1 MFYIE
6 IPTQAGMDENQKGV
20 TGWSSLS
27 GPYEELS
34 DAVIA
39 AKKAAATK
47 RALPYFPGR
56 SASQPVRV
64 IDDAGHVVAQM
75 AADRSRPKPV
85 RRHAAKTP
93 EQIQAAKAEA
103 KAEAKAAAAA
113 EKKKKK

>member
-6 IPTQAGMDENQKGV
+6 TPTHPGMDENPKEA

-27 GPYEELS
+27 GSYEELS

-85 RRHAAKTP
+85 RRHAEKTP
-93 EQIQAAKAEA
+93 VQIKAAKVAA
-103 KAEAKAAAAA
+103 KAEAKAAATA